1 MNFGKLTDI
10 SLLGSAD
17 IIGTGFSSIFWLILA
32 SQISPD
38 EYGQIFYF
46 LGIAGM
52 AAAFVLI
59 GTQNTITV
67 YSSKKFQLESTLY
80 LISLIV
86 GVVASF
92 VLMILFYKVD
102 VVFLLFGFVINSL
115 AMGEI
120 LGNKNFKSYSKY
132 TIIQK
137 ILTLSLGLLFLYV
150 FEADGIIFALAI
162 SYIFFSIVIIN
173 RFRKTK
179 INFNLLKNRSKFII
193 NNYIIEVLTK
203 SNSHLNKFII
213 VPLLGFAVLGNF
225 SLAMQIVSVGL
236 IFTLIIF
243 KYTIPY
249 DSRGQENKK
258 LKKISLLISVIMA
271 LLGVFV
277 APLIIPIFFQEYL
290 EVIDVIRIISFSIIP
305 MTVTKI
311 YTSKLLGQENSKQIL
326 FSKSLA
332 IISFII
338 AIVVLSPY
346 FGIIGIAVGYLL
358 STIIESICLIPKIR
372 VFQK

>member
-1 MNFGKLTDI
+1 LNFGKLTDI

-67 YSSKKFQLESTLY
+67 YSSKNFQLESTLY

-92 VLMILFYKVD
+92 VLMILFYRVD

-120 LGNKNFKSYSKY
+120 LGNKNFNSYSKY

-137 ILTLSLGLLFLYV
+137 ILTLVLGLLFLYI
-150 FEADGIIFALAI
+150 FGADGIIFALAI
-162 SYIFFSIVIIN
+162 SYIFFSVVIIN

-236 IFTLIIF
+236 VFTLIIF

-332 IISFII
+332 IISFIV

-346 FGIIGIAVGYLL
+346 FGIIGIAIGYLI

-372 VFQK
+372 VLQK